1 MSLADLVNVSITSE
15 SVGVTAAGFGVP
27 AILSYSVA
35 LPDRVTFYSST
46 TAMVTDGFAVTDP
59 EYLAAQAILGASTKV
74 TQFAV
79 LRGDLP
85 PTQVY
90 KISVKTVT
98 AGAEYALRV
107 GADEVSFTAGA
118 GSFAGNDEIVTQL
131 NAQIQAADG
140 YATSGFTSAVAG
152 SIASKYVNLTASTAG
167 NWIAVE
173 LHDISLLDVQQN
185 QVDPGVAT
193 DLAACV
199 VEDNTWYGI
208 MNPWGSTA
216 MNMAIAAWAEANE
229 KLFIAADCDSRTA
242 NLALSTDVALT
253 TTGTLAARA
262 KTAAYARTA
271 VIYHP
276 ATDAF
281 ADAAWLGKCLPMD
294 PGSETWAYKTLAGVA
309 AVALT
314 STYRTNVLNKF
325 ANVYETVSGVN
336 VTEFG
341 KVAAN
346 EYVDV
351 VRFRDWLKARIAERI
366 YAKLVNLKKL
376 PFTDAGIA
384 VVQAEILGQLDEG
397 VRVGGL
403 ASDPAPDCI
412 VPKASA
418 VSAANKTAR
427 LLSGVTFSGTLAGA
441 IHTLTINGTLSV

>member
-1 MSLADLVNVSITSE
+1 MSLADLVNVSIVSE
-15 SVGVTAAGFGVP
+15 SVGVTAAGFGIP

-35 LPDRVTFYSST
+35 LPDRVTFYTNT
-46 TAMVTDGFAVTDP
+46 TDMVTDGFATTDP

-85 PTQVY
+85 PTQNW

-107 GADEVSFTAGA
+107 GADEVTYTAGA
-118 GSFAGNDEIVTQL
+118 GTFAGNDEIVTQL
-131 NAQIQAADG
+131 NAQIQAAAG
-140 YATSGFTSAVAG
+140 YGASGFTSSVAG
-152 SIASKYVNLTASTAG
+152 SVSSKYINLVASTAG
-167 NWIAVE
+167 NWIAVQV
-173 LHDISLLDVQQN
+173 HDVDLLDVQQN
-185 QVDPGVAT
+185 HVDPGVAT

-199 VEDNTWYGI
+199 VVDNTWYGLV
-208 MNPWGSTA
+208 NPWGSTA
-216 MNMAIAAWAEANE
+216 MNMAIAAWVEANE
-229 KLFIAADCDSRTA
+229 KLFAAADNDSRIA
-242 NLALSTDVALT
+242 NLSLSADTALT
-253 TTGTLAARA
+253 TSGTLAARA
-262 KTAAYARTA
+262 KSAAYARTA
-271 VIYHP
+271 VIYHSSP
-276 ATDAF
+276 DEF

-294 PGSETWAYKTLAGVA
+294 PGSETWAYKVLVGVSA
-309 AVALT
+309 DLLT
-314 STYRTNVLNKF
+314 TTHRTNILAKY
-325 ANVYETVSGVN
+325 ATAYETVAGVN
-336 VTEFG
+336 VTQFG
-341 KVAAN
+341 KVSAN

-403 ASDPAPDCI
+403 ASDPAPACI

-418 VSAANKTAR
+418 VSAANKAAR
-427 LLSGVTFSGTLAGA
+427 LLAGVTFSATLAGA
-441 IHTLTINGTLSV
+441 IHTLTISGTLSV